1 MGGMS
6 GRRAAD
12 HFGDRARRGGKLGP
26 RHHRDR
32 GDRDGDIEH
41 RRHAHGEHEAE
52 RDGALRVAAFLGDV
66 ERVLKAD
73 KGEEGEHRALHQ
85 DQPFALFD
93 GGRRHL
99 QQVDAAPIREAD
111 GNDEDQP

>member
-1 MGGMS
+1 MLM
-6 GRRAAD
+6 
-12 HFGDRARRGGKLGP
+12 AR
-26 RHHRDR
+26 
-32 GDRDGDIEH
+32 IEP
-41 RRHAHGEHEAE
+41 E

-73 KGEEGEHRALHQ
+73 KGEEGQHRALHQ
-85 DQPFALFD
+85 DQPFALVD

-99 QQVDAAPIREAD
+99 QQVDAAPVREAD